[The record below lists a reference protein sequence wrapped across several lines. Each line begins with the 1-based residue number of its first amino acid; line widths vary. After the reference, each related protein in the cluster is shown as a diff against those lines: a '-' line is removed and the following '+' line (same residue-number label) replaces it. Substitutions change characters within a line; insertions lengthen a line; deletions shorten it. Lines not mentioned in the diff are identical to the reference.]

1 MQVNGVVQQV
11 EISTRRI
18 TKIWI
23 MKKNQMSETSSY
35 ESDYDPSESRAND
48 ELLDSDFVIALE
60 DVYMEDDVRNVTDE
74 DNIHEQ

>member
-1 MQVNGVVQQV
+1 
-11 EISTRRI
+11 
-18 TKIWI
+18 